1 MSRPGKTWNHLP
13 KHASLEEIGWNI
25 QDIKKWRE
33 REHNNGKASRLDDFF
48 SSHGLCSAC
57 RCVGARMIGRDDET
71 GDPLWE
77 ICPVC
82 GGTGKP
88 IFDQ

>member
-48 SSHGLCSAC
+48 FIAWPLQ
-57 RCVGARMIGRDDET
+57 RMSMRWCPDDRAGR
-71 GDPLWE
+71 
-77 ICPVC
+77 
-82 GGTGKP
+82 
-88 IFDQ
+88 